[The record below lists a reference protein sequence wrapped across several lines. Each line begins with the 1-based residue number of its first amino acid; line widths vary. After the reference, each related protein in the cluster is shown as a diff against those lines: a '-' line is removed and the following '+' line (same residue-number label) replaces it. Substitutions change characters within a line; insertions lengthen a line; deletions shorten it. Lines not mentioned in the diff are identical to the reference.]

1 MMTPFISSNKIDD
14 ATNIA
19 NLFIWEIVRLYGVSR
34 NIMSDKDVKFLRYF
48 WKVLWGKLGTKL
60 LFSNTYYSQTYDQ
73 TEKLNRTLT

>member
-1 MMTPFISSNKIDD
+1 MMTPFISSNKIND

-19 NLFIWEIVRLYGVSR
+19 NLFIWEIVRLYGVSKS
-34 NIMSDKDVKFLRYF
+34 IMSDKDVKFLRYF

-60 LFSNTYYSQTYDQ
+60 LFFNTCHPQTNSQ